1 MTRTLGVTGAVAA
14 LVALAAWVLPG
25 GPLNGDRNEAA
36 AQTAHPNIVVI
47 LTDDQRADQLGRMP
61 AVADLAADGLTFA
74 NAYVSNPLCCPSRAT
89 ILTGRYSHTTGVYRN
104 ENTEATGGWQAF
116 RDDERSTVATWL
128 DAAGYRTALVG
139 KYLNGYGGDGHVP
152 PGWNQWLAYIGAPG
166 YYAYTLS
173 DNGTLRSFGGAPR
186 DYATDVLAERAVSLI
201 HSTRDST
208 PLFLLFAPYAPHEP
222 STPAPRHAGTVP
234 ENDAWHSP
242 NFNEANVRDK
252 PRWVQALPVRSAA
265 KVAELDRQWARQ
277 LESLRAVDE
286 AIRSIVAA
294 LRETGRLHD
303 TLIVFT
309 SDNGA
314 QLGSHRFVPKQAPY
328 QESVKAPLVVRY
340 DRLTRSRAGDT
351 TDALVGNTDFAPT
364 FAELAGVAAPRA
376 EGRSLVP
383 VLADPAAPGRLRFLL
398 EHEHSTN
405 SVPTYCGVVTRARK
419 LIEYANGERE
429 LYELADDPYELRN
442 RAGTPALAGVEARMH
457 RRLRALCDPP
467 PRGFRR

>member
-166 YYAYTLS
+166 YYDYTLS
-173 DNGTLRSFGGAPR
+173 D
-186 DYATDVLAERAVSLI
+186 
-201 HSTRDST
+201 
-208 PLFLLFAPYAPHEP
+208 
-222 STPAPRHAGTVP
+222 
-234 ENDAWHSP
+234 
-242 NFNEANVRDK
+242 
-252 PRWVQALPVRSAA
+252 
-265 KVAELDRQWARQ
+265 
-277 LESLRAVDE
+277 
-286 AIRSIVAA
+286 
-294 LRETGRLHD
+294 
-303 TLIVFT
+303 
-309 SDNGA
+309 
-314 QLGSHRFVPKQAPY
+314 
-328 QESVKAPLVVRY
+328 
-340 DRLTRSRAGDT
+340 
-351 TDALVGNTDFAPT
+351 
-364 FAELAGVAAPRA
+364 
-376 EGRSLVP
+376 
-383 VLADPAAPGRLRFLL
+383 
-398 EHEHSTN
+398 
-405 SVPTYCGVVTRARK
+405 
-419 LIEYANGERE
+419 
-429 LYELADDPYELRN
+429 
-442 RAGTPALAGVEARMH
+442 
-457 RRLRALCDPP
+457 
-467 PRGFRR
+467 